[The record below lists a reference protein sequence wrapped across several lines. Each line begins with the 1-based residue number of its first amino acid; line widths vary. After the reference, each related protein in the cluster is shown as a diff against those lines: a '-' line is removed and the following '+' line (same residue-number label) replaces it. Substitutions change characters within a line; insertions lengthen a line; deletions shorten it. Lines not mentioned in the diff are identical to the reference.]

1 MTTKEYL
8 DEIISY
14 INSYTESHN
23 ISQKKIVEYCKKKE
37 IKITQSTISRALSHP
52 ESAKLS
58 TIIDICSGLDLNMQ
72 EVFNRSFTYDAS
84 NTDFVLNSNQF
95 ITDPSD
101 KAFRGYKKKYQVY
114 FYQTV
119 GKDSDII
126 MGKLEFKNSSD
137 GSFVEA
143 LFTLPTGKKRIVENK
158 EEDIEKNYK
167 GQLVVSIP
175 MRAAYCI
182 LYSENE
188 ICAFTF
194 SHFHIINEQ
203 LKCVMANAVTVSAGS
218 NRRPTIHRM
227 CIIDEKIEIDNN
239 SLTYIKGQLLLN
251 EANILISAG
260 NLELLRQSE
269 ELSTEFKQQ
278 LETARSKETYYSF
291 SESKLIVSAQ

>member
-1 MTTKEYL
+1 
-8 DEIISY
+8 
-14 INSYTESHN
+14 
-23 ISQKKIVEYCKKKE
+23 
-37 IKITQSTISRALSHP
+37 
-52 ESAKLS
+52 
-58 TIIDICSGLDLNMQ
+58 
-72 EVFNRSFTYDAS
+72 
-84 NTDFVLNSNQF
+84 
-95 ITDPSD
+95 
-101 KAFRGYKKKYQVY
+101 
-114 FYQTV
+114 
-119 GKDSDII
+119 
-126 MGKLEFKNSSD
+126 MGNLEFKNSPD
-137 GSFVEA
+137 NSFVEA
-143 LFTLPTGKKRIVENK
+143 IFSLPTGKKRENDDRV
-158 EEDIEKNYK
+158 EDIVKNYK
-167 GQLVVSIP
+167 GQLVVSVP

-188 ICAFTF
+188 ICTFTF

-291 SESKLIVSAQ
+291 SESKLIDGEVDEKAAKNVSVVRNYSISGKYNKVSMRTDEMLYAIVKGLPER